1 MPVEGEDRC
10 QSLGGGT
17 PKEGEEMQGC
27 SHDGT
32 ATGYLRFSKTDGG
45 KLEGFL
51 RCDACE
57 VELRRFDPMP
67 YVGGVVGIKS
77 EVVRIAA

>member
-1 MPVEGEDRC
+1 
-10 QSLGGGT
+10 
-17 PKEGEEMQGC
+17 MQGC

-32 ATGYLRFSKTDGG
+32 ATGYLRFSKTDAG

-51 RCDACE
+51 RCDACD
-57 VELRRFDPMP
+57 VELRQFDPMP
-67 YVGGVVGIKS
+67 YVGGAVGIKS